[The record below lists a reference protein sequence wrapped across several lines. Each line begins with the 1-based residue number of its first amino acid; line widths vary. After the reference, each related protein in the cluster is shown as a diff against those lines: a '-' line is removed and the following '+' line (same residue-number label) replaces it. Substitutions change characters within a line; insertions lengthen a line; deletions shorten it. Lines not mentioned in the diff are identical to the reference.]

1 MKILCGNVGFPNPGE
16 PRPPPFRRPCRYVDL
31 RADGV
36 EFHFARKPDLTV
48 VVIVAVLV
56 RFFAILPGKTTRVPS
71 REGAQDLHS
80 GQQPDAEERRG
91 HHRAVETCVTGSNA
105 QCVSPHCTHLLLQE
119 THRSASRSRP
129 RNLRKRKFGFNPDK
143 IWHSRGLRAQVAFY
157 RYFFDLH
164 THTYIYIL

>member
-129 RNLRKRKFGFNPDK
+129 RKRKFGFNPDK